1 MFRCCCSSSSSTPSW
16 PVRTTSCWK
25 GKGSTSAVMCNM
37 LQFTCSPCL
46 HAPCQHGV
54 CVDTD
59 AATGSEYRCFCEETI
74 TTLKHQSLF
83 IQAMICGLAEWLVGC
98 EGWPGRVHRVQLRDR
113 LGRVLGRALPA
124 RRLLHRRHRPL
135 QLLLPGRL
143 GRVCTA
149 SSPLYRTAL
158 LRERCENNI
167 DDCLSSPC
175 GNGATCQDGVGHS
188 YFSLL

>member
-1 MFRCCCSSSSSTPSW
+1 
-16 PVRTTSCWK
+16 
-25 GKGSTSAVMCNM
+25 
-37 LQFTCSPCL
+37 
-46 HAPCQHGV
+46 
-54 CVDTD
+54 
-59 AATGSEYRCFCEETI
+59 
-74 TTLKHQSLF
+74 
-83 IQAMICGLAEWLVGC
+83 MICGLAGWLVGC

-188 YFSLL
+188 YFGLLNFSLHFCTQVGGYSCVCPPGFRGPNCLIDIQVCNVTGTGLPARCAHGGECLDGLGEEFTCLCEPGWAGDTCELEVIQPVSANLG